1 MKTYQ
6 KLTLITVILGLI
18 IPLFGLFLYFF
29 VNSLIG
35 IPILG
40 LVFGSALLVAVLII
54 AVNIAG
60 LIAAFKVKNP
70 KIAGMLL
77 IGCGVVTVSCCS
89 YSCNSWTRSLCN
101 SRYHGFKGKKFYFEK
116 DLGV

>member
-40 LVFGSALLVAVLII
+40 LVFGGALLVAVLII

-60 LIAAFKVKNP
+60 LIAAFRIKNP
-70 KIAGMLL
+70 KTAGMLL
-77 IGCGVVTVSCCS
+77 IGCGVVLFLVVHFFAIPGLVLFVIAGIMALRER
-89 YSCNSWTRSLCN
+89 NSTL
-101 SRYHGFKGKKFYFEK
+101 KKI
-116 DLGV
+116 

>member
-18 IPLFGLFLYFF
+18 VPLSGLFLYFF

-40 LVFGSALLVAVLII
+40 LVFGGALLVAILII

-60 LIAAFKVKNP
+60 LVAAFKVKNP
-70 KIAGMLL
+70 KTAGILL
-77 IGCGVVTVSCCS
+77 IGCGVW
-89 YSCNSWTRSLCN
+89 NSFLVVHLLAIPGLVLFVIAGIMALRERNTTL
-101 SRYHGFKGKKFYFEK
+101 KKI
-116 DLGV
+116 

>member
-40 LVFGSALLVAVLII
+40 LVFGGALLVAVLII

-60 LIAAFKVKNP
+60 LLAAFKVKNP
-70 KIAGMLL
+70 KTAGILL
-77 IGCGVVTVSCCS
+77 IGCGVVLFLVVHILAIPGLILFVIAGIMALRER
-89 YSCNSWTRSLCN
+89 NSTL
-101 SRYHGFKGKKFYFEK
+101 KKI
-116 DLGV
+116 

>member
-40 LVFGSALLVAVLII
+40 LVFGGALLVAVLII

-60 LIAAFKVKNP
+60 LLAAFKVKNP
-70 KIAGMLL
+70 KTTGILL
-77 IGCGVVTVSCCS
+77 IGCGVVLFLVVHILAIPGLVLFVIAGIMALRER
-89 YSCNSWTRSLCN
+89 NSTL
-101 SRYHGFKGKKFYFEK
+101 KKI
-116 DLGV
+116 

>member
-40 LVFGSALLVAVLII
+40 LVFGGALLVAILII

-60 LIAAFKVKNP
+60 LIAAFKIKNP
-70 KIAGMLL
+70 KTAGMLL
-77 IGCGVVTVSCCS
+77 IGCGVVLFLVVHVLAIPGLVLFVIAGIMALRER
-89 YSCNSWTRSLCN
+89 NSTLKRI
-101 SRYHGFKGKKFYFEK
+101 
-116 DLGV
+116 

>member
-40 LVFGSALLVAVLII
+40 LVFGGALLVAILII

-60 LIAAFKVKNP
+60 LIAAFKIKNP
-70 KIAGMLL
+70 KTAGMLL
-77 IGCGVVTVSCCS
+77 IGCGVVLFLVVHVLAIPGLVLFVIAGIMALRER
-89 YSCNSWTRSLCN
+89 NSTL
-101 SRYHGFKGKKFYFEK
+101 KKI
-116 DLGV
+116 

>member
-6 KLTLITVILGLI
+6 KLTLITVIRGLI

-40 LVFGSALLVAVLII
+40 LVFGGALLVAILII

-60 LIAAFKVKNP
+60 LIAAFKIKNP
-70 KIAGMLL
+70 KTAGMLL
-77 IGCGVVTVSCCS
+77 IGCGVVLFLVVHVLAIPGLVLFVIAGIMALRER
-89 YSCNSWTRSLCN
+89 NSTL
-101 SRYHGFKGKKFYFEK
+101 KKI
-116 DLGV
+116 

>member
-40 LVFGSALLVAVLII
+40 LVFGGALLVAILII

-60 LIAAFKVKNP
+60 LIAAFKIKNP
-70 KIAGMLL
+70 KTAGLLL
-77 IGCGVVTVSCCS
+77 IGCGVVLFLVVHVLAIPGLVLFVIAGIMALRER
-89 YSCNSWTRSLCN
+89 NSTL
-101 SRYHGFKGKKFYFEK
+101 KKI
-116 DLGV
+116 

>member
-40 LVFGSALLVAVLII
+40 LVFGGALLVAVLII

-60 LIAAFKVKNP
+60 LLAAFKVKNP
-70 KIAGMLL
+70 KTAGILL
-77 IGCGVVTVSCCS
+77 IGCGVVLFLVVHILAIPGLVLFVIAGIMALRER
-89 YSCNSWTRSLCN
+89 NSTL
-101 SRYHGFKGKKFYFEK
+101 KKI
-116 DLGV
+116 